1 VWKLSKTLFAICR
14 PLGGYCGVDGAVSPG
29 STAKQDQLPPIGSD
43 IEVTADLGLLTLA
56 EMFHALPEQP
66 AYADNCG

>member
-1 VWKLSKTLFAICR
+1 M
-14 PLGGYCGVDGAVSPG
+14 GH
-29 STAKQDQLPPIGSD
+29 TAKLVFAPRKCNQIVVVAVRDGTPMAD
-43 IEVTADLGLLTLA
+43 IGLLALA